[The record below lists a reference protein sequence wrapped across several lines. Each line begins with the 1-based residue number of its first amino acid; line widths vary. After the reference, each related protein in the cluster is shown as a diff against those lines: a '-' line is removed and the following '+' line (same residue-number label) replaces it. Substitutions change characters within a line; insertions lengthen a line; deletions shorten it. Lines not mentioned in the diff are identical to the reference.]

1 VPFGLL
7 TAFPQVYIYT
17 LYPLY
22 VRFKGKTASYC
33 PIFLICMYLDVKGVC
48 KMECFWWFIH
58 RYRYSKVYLKML
70 SGYPR
75 RKESTKKEN
84 R

>member
-1 VPFGLL
+1 
-7 TAFPQVYIYT
+7 
-17 LYPLY
+17 
-22 VRFKGKTASYC
+22 
-33 PIFLICMYLDVKGVC
+33 MYLDVKGVC

-75 RKESTKKEN
+75 RKESTKKRTGEFFLFPLSVGLYFVFSKLVPDVLSAVP
-84 R
+84 RHHAEP